1 MGFQKICV
9 FCKSRN
15 RAFCKEPK
23 IVSKDSVS
31 KISAI
36 FQSAGRFSCLF
47 YIRVFEIKYV
57 FQNIYFNNKKYI
69 INEIYISHST

>member
-1 MGFQKICV
+1 MVFQKLCV

-31 KISAI
+31 EISAI
-36 FQSAGRFSCLF
+36 LKLDGRFSCLF

-57 FQNIYFNNKKYI
+57 FQNIYFNNKKYL
-69 INEIYISHST
+69 INKIYISHLT